1 MTSPSSY
8 KFFIEPF
15 ATGGDTTTIPVPPQ
29 SGGLVSMT
37 EGFTS
42 VYEIADHA
50 DPMYQPVPRAQS
62 NWLYYVIT
70 QAIKQYQT
78 FGTPEWIDTAS
89 NGGTPFPYDKYAK
102 VLYTD
107 GKVYLSLV
115 TSNTTTPGTDPTKW
129 QLQNTGAKS
138 SPTPQTYTAPGTTY
152 TFAHGLGVAP
162 EVVSIKAVNLVADSG
177 YSPGNTI
184 LFSDAPVWTESYN
197 SGVTVE
203 VDATNIYV
211 RIGAYGVN
219 IVQKGT
225 YANGFM
231 DYLGSSWS
239 LQPFCAVL

>member
-78 FGTPEWIDTAS
+78 FGTPEWIDATS
-89 NGGTPFPYDKYAK
+89 NGGTSFPYDKYATVK
-102 VLYTD
+102 YTD
-107 GKVYLSLV
+107 GNIYLSLV

-129 QLQNTGAKS
+129 RLKNTANKAY
-138 SPTPQTYTAPGTTY
+138 PTPQPYTGGGVIY
-152 TFAHGLGVAP
+152 TFTHSLGAIP
-162 EVVSIKAVNLVADSG
+162 DVVTINLLCTSNDSG
-177 YSPGNTI
+177 YTAGQTI
-184 LFSDAPVWTESYN
+184 NIASISVGGVTC
-197 SGVTVE
+197 GVTVLSTTTTIGVV
-203 VDATNIYV
+203 VDATGIEVENGATFGGAT
-211 RIGAYGVN
+211 IGTSN
-219 IVQKGT
+219 WTIT
-225 YANGFM
+225 PM
-231 DYLGSSWS
+231 
-239 LQPFCAVL
+239 CALL